1 MPDSQVEEVKSK
13 VDIVSLIGE
22 RVVLKK
28 SGRNLKGL
36 CPFHGEKSPSF
47 FVTPDMQMYKC
58 FGCGASGDVFS
69 FLMNYEGL
77 TFPEALAMLAERA
90 GVVLTKRER
99 TTSELQRDRVLELMH
114 LASEYYHYLLTEH
127 AVGKN
132 ALKYLKDRGVTNQS
146 IKDFKIGYSLD
157 SWDGLQLFL
166 VRKKGYT
173 LPELEAAGLIIRR
186 GESNGYYDRFRS
198 RIMFP
203 LTTYAGKIVGFSG
216 RTMDPDA
223 KEAKYINS
231 PETEYYHK
239 SELLFG
245 VNLAKKTIRE
255 NNRIIIMEGEFDVI
269 SSHQIGLK
277 EAVAI
282 KGSALTDEQASLIRR
297 LTHNVVLA
305 LDADAAGQEAIHRG
319 IGVCEKQA
327 LNLRVVRITGG
338 KDPDELA
345 KSNPKAWK
353 AAITEADSVY
363 SYLIESACEQFNP
376 TTGEGK
382 KSITQAVMPELI
394 KIEHAVERE
403 FYMKKLAEK
412 LHVSDIALNEELQKT
427 KRSFQLG
434 TTPPPAAT
442 ATSYSRRELLERQ
455 LLGLTLQSSNPATS
469 LAQIDLRWFSEPHL
483 KRLVDSIAASDLTYR
498 GAALVKQLPEAIRP
512 LAEEVFTMQV
522 NWLEETEEAIQNLL
536 NATAEQLSDMWSKQ
550 RMVELSHLMSASDVD
565 ETKLHELQQEYRA
578 LTNRD
583 REGDGGRGNNKSV

>member
-13 VDIVSLIGE
+13 VDIVSIIGE
-22 RVVLKK
+22 RVALKK

-47 FVTPDMQMYKC
+47 FVTPDMQIYKC

-77 TFPEALAMLAERA
+77 TFPEALEMLAERA

-127 AVGKN
+127 KVGSK
-132 ALKYLKDRGVTNQS
+132 ALQYLKDRGISNQS
-146 IKDFKIGYSLD
+146 IKDFKLGYSLD
-157 SWDGLQLFL
+157 SWDGLQQYL
-166 VRKKGYT
+166 VKKKGYT
-173 LPELEAAGLIIRR
+173 LAEVEASGLIIKR
-186 GESNGYYDRFRS
+186 GESNGFYDRFRS

-216 RTMDPDA
+216 RTMDQDA

-245 VNLAKKTIRE
+245 VSLAKKAIRE

-269 SSHQIGLK
+269 SSHQIGIK

-297 LTHNVVLA
+297 ITHNVILA
-305 LDADAAGQEAIHRG
+305 LDADAAGQDAIHRG
-319 IGVCEKQA
+319 ISVCEKQA

-345 KSNPKAWK
+345 KSDPKAWK
-353 AAITEADSVY
+353 AAITGADSVY
-363 SYLIESACEQFNP
+363 SYLIESACEQYNP
-376 TTGEGK
+376 ESGEGK
-382 KSITQAVMPELI
+382 KQITQSVMPELI

-427 KRSFQLG
+427 RRTTQLG
-434 TTPPPAAT
+434 TTTPPPVP
-442 ATSYSRRELLERQ
+442 TSYSRRELLERQ
-455 LLGLTLQSSNPATS
+455 LLGLILQSSNPTK
-469 LAQIDLRWFSEPHL
+469 LIAQIDIRWFSEPHL
-483 KRLVDSIAASDLTYR
+483 KRLAESMMTSDTKYR
-498 GAALVKQLPEAIRP
+498 GAALVKQLPEATRP
-512 LAEEVFTMQV
+512 LAEDVFTMQV
-522 NWLEETEEAIQNLL
+522 KWLEESEEAIQDLL
-536 NATAEQLSDMWSKQ
+536 AATTEQLSEMWNKQ
-550 RMVELSHLMSASDVD
+550 RMVELSRLMSAPDID
-565 ETKLHELQQEYRA
+565 EADLHALQQEYRD

-583 REGDGGRGNNKSV
+583 REGNGGRGNNKSV

>member
-13 VDIVSLIGE
+13 VDIVSIIGE
-22 RVVLKK
+22 RVALKK

-47 FVTPDMQMYKC
+47 FVTPDMQIYKC

-77 TFPEALAMLAERA
+77 TFPEALEMLAERA
-90 GVVLTKRER
+90 GVVLQKRER

-127 AVGKN
+127 SVGKK
-132 ALKYLKDRGVTNQS
+132 ALHYLKSRGISNQS
-146 IKDFKIGYSLD
+146 IKDFKLGYSLD
-157 SWDGLQLFL
+157 SWDGLQQYL
-166 VRKKGYT
+166 VKRKKYT
-173 LPELEAAGLIIRR
+173 LTELEAAGLIIRR
-186 GESNGYYDRFRS
+186 GESSNGYYDRFRS

-245 VNLAKKTIRE
+245 MNLAKKTIRE

-269 SSHQIGLK
+269 SSHQIGIK

-297 LTHNVVLA
+297 ITHNVILA
-305 LDADAAGQEAIHRG
+305 LDADAAGQDAIHRG
-319 IGVCEKQA
+319 ITVCEKQA

-345 KSNPKAWK
+345 KSDPTAWK
-353 AAITEADSVY
+353 AAITGADSVY

-376 TTGEGK
+376 ETGEGK
-382 KSITQAVMPELI
+382 KQITQSVMPELI

-427 KRSFQLG
+427 RRTVQLG
-434 TTPPPAAT
+434 STAPSPSPA
-442 ATSYSRRELLERQ
+442 SYSRRELLERQ
-455 LLGLTLQSSNPATS
+455 LIGLVLQSSNPAKS
-469 LAQIDLRWFSEPHL
+469 LKQIEVRWFSEPHL
-483 KRLVDSIAASDLTYR
+483 KRLVDSLVNSDLTSR
-498 GAALVKQLPEAIRP
+498 GAALVKQLPEATRP

-522 NWLEETEEAIQNLL
+522 KWLEESEEAIQNLL
-536 NATAEQLSDMWSKQ
+536 SATVEQLSDMWSKQ
-550 RMVELSHLMSASDVD
+550 RMVELSHLMSATNID
-565 ETKLHELQQEYRA
+565 EATLRALQQEYRA
-578 LTNRD
+578 LTSRS
-583 REGDGGRGNNKSV
+583 REDDGGRGDNKSV